1 MVRGLREPHLLVRET
16 MERRKA
22 FDGKNNTAIFF
33 KPPHVPI
40 GCVFFLGDDR
50 RPQPYFETWVAAHKT
65 FLVSGKK
72 IKNRSPIEPMFF
84 PCHTA
89 PHGTAQ
95 RQKRLVLALDS
106 RKDTHTA
113 SSTARPMER
122 CFLCTSPG
130 DLMRPICRMHRTHRT
145 HTLSMPRNRGDK
157 WDGAHNHKSDVSERA
172 VGRWQRR
179 GNGTKKR
186 SSPCEKHHLD
196 QNGARA

>member
-50 RPQPYFETWVAAHKT
+50 RPQPYFETWVGAHKT

-84 PCHTA
+84 SCHTA

-106 RKDTHTA
+106 RKDTRCVLYRSADGTMLFVHITGRPDAPYLSDA
-113 SSTARPMER
+113 SHASHAHALDASKPWRQIGQCTQPQKR
-122 CFLCTSPG
+122 C
-130 DLMRPICRMHRTHRT
+130 
-145 HTLSMPRNRGDK
+145 
-157 WDGAHNHKSDVSERA
+157 E
-172 VGRWQRR
+172 
-179 GNGTKKR
+179 
-186 SSPCEKHHLD
+186 
-196 QNGARA
+196 